1 MYKVFIIDDSAP
13 DHRRLVGSTGDPQVV
28 AAAAGGMLA
37 VLPEFRGRSSVG
49 WFQSDGRSCPPLR
62 HRTAKQ

>member
-37 VLPEFRGRSSVG
+37 VLPEFRG
-49 WFQSDGRSCPPLR
+49 QNLR
-62 HRTAKQ
+62 RMVSRRRVALLSAIEASTR